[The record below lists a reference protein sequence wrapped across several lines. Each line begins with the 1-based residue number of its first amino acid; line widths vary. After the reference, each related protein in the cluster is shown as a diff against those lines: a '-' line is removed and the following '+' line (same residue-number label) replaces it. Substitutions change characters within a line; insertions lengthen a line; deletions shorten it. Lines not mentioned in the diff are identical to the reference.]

1 MQPNRLSV
9 GGVRS
14 IEPVLHR
21 RGQIATHD
29 FVGCIM
35 EFAVNGRPLEPSQAL
50 ASRGI
55 LDRSVPACPPWSSG
69 RPDCSPLAVGH
80 LFQPPGRIKRRFSPS
95 ISRFLTH
102 CRIPENFPV
111 NGEDGSFNMQIFFL
125 FSNVEKRRLQLIPP
139 PSPRP
144 TKPPPTAPS
153 DCLIVGFVCL
163 QMSETGRSLHR
174 QPLQTRG
181 HLFGPLVLAAVP
193 VRGRLHRQIL

>member
-55 LDRSVPACPPWSSG
+55 LDRSVLIHPDFCFLSIMVF
-69 RPDCSPLAVGH
+69 RPSAPLRSCRGTSA
-80 LFQPPGRIKRRFSPS
+80 QAPRRKKKMLLS
-95 ISRFLTH
+95 I
-102 CRIPENFPV
+102 
-111 NGEDGSFNMQIFFL
+111 
-125 FSNVEKRRLQLIPP
+125 
-139 PSPRP
+139 
-144 TKPPPTAPS
+144 
-153 DCLIVGFVCL
+153 
-163 QMSETGRSLHR
+163 
-174 QPLQTRG
+174 
-181 HLFGPLVLAAVP
+181 
-193 VRGRLHRQIL
+193 

>member
-55 LDRSVPACPPWSSG
+55 LDRSLLI
-69 RPDCSPLAVGH
+69 RPCLLFSVTV
-80 LFQPPGRIKRRFSPS
+80 FQPSTLLRSRRGTSARAP
-95 ISRFLTH
+95 R
-102 CRIPENFPV
+102 RKKK
-111 NGEDGSFNMQIFFL
+111 ML
-125 FSNVEKRRLQLIPP
+125 FSI
-139 PSPRP
+139 
-144 TKPPPTAPS
+144 
-153 DCLIVGFVCL
+153 
-163 QMSETGRSLHR
+163 
-174 QPLQTRG
+174 
-181 HLFGPLVLAAVP
+181 
-193 VRGRLHRQIL
+193 